1 MSFIKKK
8 LRRRRREAEEGWGY
22 DPYKDREEVDSMW
35 KDLAKIL
42 KKKLGLC

>member
-8 LRRRRREAEEGWGY
+8 LRRRRREAEEGWDY
-22 DPYKDREEVDSMW
+22 DPYGDREVDSMW